1 MKLPS
6 FFPVFSSLSSPRT
19 FSPILGGILLV
30 ALTACSSLGLE
41 TDKSYENKEKEKMY
55 KHGSVLSDEGGA
67 TLLGRDNKKNTDAS
81 GVGVNS
87 FLWRATLD
95 TIAFMPISTADPFG
109 GVITTDWY
117 SAPGAPNERI
127 KLNVFILDR
136 DLRADGVRVSVFR
149 QTRGTDNIWTDATA
163 APATATSLEAAIL
176 TRARQ
181 MRLAQKDTK

>member
-1 MKLPS
+1 MKNNRS
-6 FFPVFSSLSSPRT
+6 FPCFFAQKPVFLWMAAFLGLSLS
-19 FSPILGGILLV
+19 
-30 ALTACSSLGLE
+30 ACSGTGLE
-41 TDKSYENKEKEKMY
+41 ADKSYENKEKEKMY

-67 TLLGRDNKKNTDAS
+67 SLFGGSESKKTADSLGI
-81 GVGVNS
+81 GVNG

-95 TIAFMPISTADPFG
+95 TISFMPIATADPFG

-149 QTRGTDNIWTDATA
+149 QTRGLDGNWTDAEA
-163 APATATSLEAAIL
+163 SPATGSSLEAAIL

-181 MRLAQKDTK
+181 MKLAQKETK